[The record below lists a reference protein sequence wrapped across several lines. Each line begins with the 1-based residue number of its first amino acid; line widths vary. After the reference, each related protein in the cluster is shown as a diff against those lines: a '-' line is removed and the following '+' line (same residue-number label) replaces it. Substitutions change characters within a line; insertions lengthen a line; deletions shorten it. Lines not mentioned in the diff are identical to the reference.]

1 MLLNS
6 GKQQIDVLFLLE
18 TFLKSKTPD
27 TLLEIAGYTLYR
39 KDRCGVK
46 KGGGI
51 LVYRVYQNKR
61 NSSSVLNN
69 FRNTISS

>member
-6 GKQQIDVLFLLE
+6 GKKQIDVLFLLE

-51 LVYRVYQNKR
+51 LVYII
-61 NSSSVLNN
+61 NN
-69 FRNTISS
+69 LKVERLYDLEENELEAI